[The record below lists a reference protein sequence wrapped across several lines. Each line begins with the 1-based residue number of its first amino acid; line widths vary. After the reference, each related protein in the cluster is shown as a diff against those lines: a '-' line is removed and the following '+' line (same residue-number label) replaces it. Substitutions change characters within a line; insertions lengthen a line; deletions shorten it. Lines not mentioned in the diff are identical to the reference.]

1 MHDTSF
7 ENLDLFAKTYLSYFN
22 NLKVVDVGSRL
33 RTQEKKVKWRKIL
46 EEHDYI
52 GVDLVDGDNVDLVLE
67 DPYIYPFES
76 NSIDVIIANSIFEH
90 SEFFWELFIELIR
103 ILKPSGLLYINAP
116 SNGDFHRGPFNQDLL
131 VDVYRFYPDSGKALQ
146 KWGNKNGYKDLI
158 LLESYI
164 FNRRDKNWNDFVAV
178 FIKDKNKLSLYKNRI
193 LKQTKHF
200 YNGYIYG
207 LEGILNYQTLTED
220 HKLLFKK
227 QYIKKVK
234 KNIKLLIKKLKSALK
249 KIVNLFK

>member
-7 ENLDLFAKTYLSYFN
+7 ENLELFAKTYLSNFN
-22 NLKVVDVGSRL
+22 NLKVLDVGSRL
-33 RTQEKKVKWRKIL
+33 RTHEKKVKWKRIL
-46 EEHDYI
+46 KDHDYI
-52 GVDLVDGDNVDLVLE
+52 GVDLVDGDNVDIVLE
-67 DPYIYPFES
+67 DPYVYPFES

-178 FIKDKNKLSLYKNRI
+178 FVKDKNKLSLYKKRI
-193 LKQTKHF
+193 LKQTEHF

-207 LEGILNYQTLTED
+207 LEGILNYQILTED
-220 HKLLFKK
+220 HLLLFKN
-227 QYIKKVK
+227 QYINRVK
-234 KNIKLLIKKLKSALK
+234 KNIKLLIKKLKSALS
-249 KIVNLFK
+249 KIVNFFK

>member
-1 MHDTSF
+1 M
-7 ENLDLFAKTYLSYFN
+7 
-22 NLKVVDVGSRL
+22 
-33 RTQEKKVKWRKIL
+33 
-46 EEHDYI
+46 
-52 GVDLVDGDNVDLVLE
+52 DLVDGDNVDLVLE

-178 FIKDKNKLSLYKNRI
+178 FIKDKNKLSLFK
-193 LKQTKHF
+193 
-200 YNGYIYG
+200 
-207 LEGILNYQTLTED
+207 TE
-220 HKLLFKK
+220 F
-227 QYIKKVK
+227 
-234 KNIKLLIKKLKSALK
+234 
-249 KIVNLFK
+249 

>member
-1 MHDTSF
+1 MEIST
-7 ENLDLFAKTYLSYFN
+7 
-22 NLKVVDVGSRL
+22 
-33 RTQEKKVKWRKIL
+33 
-46 EEHDYI
+46 
-52 GVDLVDGDNVDLVLE
+52 E
-67 DPYIYPFES
+67 D
-76 NSIDVIIANSIFEH
+76 
-90 SEFFWELFIELIR
+90 R
-103 ILKPSGLLYINAP
+103 
-116 SNGDFHRGPFNQDLL
+116 FNQDLL

-178 FIKDKNKLSLYKNRI
+178 FIKDKNKLSLFKNRI

-227 QYIKKVK
+227 QYIKRG
-234 KNIKLLIKKLKSALK
+234 
-249 KIVNLFK
+249 